1 VILLAGLA
9 VVVASVPLAG
19 RRLGHALAL
28 RLRSGWLVGTAL
40 LCQTVIVSVLPSA
53 VPRPV
58 AEAIHLSTYAMAI
71 AFVWRNRH
79 IRWLWLVSLGG
90 GLNLAAI
97 AANHGVMPASR
108 AALATAGI
116 VEKAGFANS
125 AAVTHARL
133 AFLGDVF
140 AIPHGLPLANVF
152 SVGDMVLIVGAALL
166 LHAACRPVTVT
177 VTVPAPIAEPAPA
190 PALAIEWEPVRM
202 ERALAAPARPA
213 DRGPVARRRAAV
225 PDFRPVPAPSPAD
238 RLDASWDVV
247 AFAVETVARGALASA
262 HR

>member
-1 VILLAGLA
+1 MILLAGLA

-19 RRLGHALAL
+19 RRLGHALTL

-40 LCQTVIVSVLPSA
+40 LGQTVIVSVLPSA

-152 SVGDMVLIVGAALL
+152 SVGDMVLIAGAALL

-177 VTVPAPIAEPAPA
+177 VPAPIAEPAPA
-190 PALAIEWEPVRM
+190 IEWEPMRID
-202 ERALAAPARPA
+202 RAFAAPPHPAELRLAAPRLAAVPVARPA
-213 DRGPVARRRAAV
+213 PL
-225 PDFRPVPAPSPAD
+225 PSPAD

-247 AFAVETVARGALASA
+247 AFAVETVARAAALASA
-262 HR
+262 AG